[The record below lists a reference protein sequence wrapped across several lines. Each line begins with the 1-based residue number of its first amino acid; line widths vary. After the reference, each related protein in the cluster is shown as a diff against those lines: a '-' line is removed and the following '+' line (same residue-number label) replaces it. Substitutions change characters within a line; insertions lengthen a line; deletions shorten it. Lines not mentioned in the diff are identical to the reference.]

1 MWNGRI
7 PSLGG
12 MRRACASGA
21 KDDSDYL
28 HVLTGATVR
37 DVRDTVPKRALA
49 VSVSGR
55 GVLGPVLGGC
65 AQPVDV
71 PLAHAD
77 PLGCLGYL

>member
-12 MRRACASGA
+12 MRRACAPGA
-21 KDDSDYL
+21 KGDSNHL
-28 HVLTGATVR
+28 HVLTDATVR
-37 DVRDTVPKRALA
+37 HVRDTVPKRALA
-49 VSVSGR
+49 VSVNGR
-55 GVLGPVLGGC
+55 SVLGPVLGGC

-77 PLGCLGYL
+77 LLGCRGYR